1 MVVTTEAE
9 SDCYNPM
16 FEKLD
21 NFPLQKPGLSIANI
35 ENSLLFVHTDE
46 SPT

>member
-1 MVVTTEAE
+1 MVVTTEA
-9 SDCYNPM
+9 NPM

-21 NFPLQKPGLSIANI
+21 IFSLQKPGLSIANI
-35 ENSLLFVHTDE
+35 KNNLLFVHTDE